1 MATIR
6 WSGLG
11 ILALPVMIAGPCA
24 GCGGAVSLFGEVAN
38 PDGGDVERLGVPLGG
53 GAVGFILAGGLVYL
67 LGVAMNRRRAPDGSW
82 HSTERHT
89 YGGVPVETA
98 GVALAIGGVALLPLA
113 TTGFVPGGVEWWLL
127 GGWVLL
133 LIVAGIVIATRRDR
147 RLHPRPATS
156 AATPPAGMV
165 VHTDQDHD
173 DGLDQAPFE
182 TIALSVA
189 GILDGIATLQ
199 WNFTGIARLD
209 TTLDRIGKALKS
221 RDGAALRVEARA
233 LRTLLPVQERAG
245 SSHPAFP
252 SRRVKTIVAKLRAA
266 AGPTP

>member
-24 GCGGAVSLFGEVAN
+24 GCGGAVSLFGEMAN

-113 TTGFVPGGVEWWLL
+113 TTGFVPRGGGVVVARRL
-127 GGWVLL
+127 G
-133 LIVAGIVIATRRDR
+133 VAPHRRGDRDRHAARSETASAARDERSYATRRHGCAHD
-147 RLHPRPATS
+147 PRP
-156 AATPPAGMV
+156 G
-165 VHTDQDHD
+165 
-173 DGLDQAPFE
+173 
-182 TIALSVA
+182 
-189 GILDGIATLQ
+189 
-199 WNFTGIARLD
+199 
-209 TTLDRIGKALKS
+209 
-221 RDGAALRVEARA
+221 
-233 LRTLLPVQERAG
+233 
-245 SSHPAFP
+245 
-252 SRRVKTIVAKLRAA
+252 
-266 AGPTP
+266 